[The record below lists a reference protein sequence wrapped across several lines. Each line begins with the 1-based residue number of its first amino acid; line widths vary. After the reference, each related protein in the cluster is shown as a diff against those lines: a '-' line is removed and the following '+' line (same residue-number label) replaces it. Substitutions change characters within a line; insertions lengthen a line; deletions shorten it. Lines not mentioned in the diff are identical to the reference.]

1 MRAGCERR
9 GAALDPLRGSREFG
23 AVEKQETKTIG
34 KLHRT
39 PWQRFARL
47 QRTAAQ
53 LARGRGQPKGV
64 FRFSSNDACATWTA
78 NLNRNGL

>member
-1 MRAGCERR
+1 MSSSIKVVGQ
-9 GAALDPLRGSREFG
+9 LR
-23 AVEKQETKTIG
+23 K
-34 KLHRT
+34 T

-64 FRFSSNDACATWTA
+64 FRFSSHEACSAWTA
-78 NLNRNGL
+78 SLNRNAK